1 MTDTTTTS
9 TTTVAAAAAGGGAAP
24 PPPPPPPATSSPV
37 QVAEICLDLLLAET
51 ERHFMHRDVQN
62 ANTSSSD
69 DAKHLQAIGYRVGY
83 ALVERCSRGKPRP
96 TDKLDAVKFV
106 CKDFWS
112 AAFGKNVDHLR
123 TNHRGVFVL
132 QDTSFRNLRH
142 VPQHANN
149 DVANERLQIP
159 TGMLQGALAA
169 LGVPPTSVEVECNSP
184 PDVTFTVKIGVA
196 P

>member
-9 TTTVAAAAAGGGAAP
+9 TTTVAAAAAGGAATP
-24 PPPPPPPATSSPV
+24 PPPPQPATSSPV

-112 AAFGKNVDHLR
+112 VAFGKNVDHLR